1 MKKQICRRYVDVQ
14 QGSGQEKRKRGLHI
28 RLAVFGA
35 LAVLLL
41 LTAVFSGQL
50 TPYDPY
56 IQDLNAVKLPP
67 SAGHL
72 LGTDRFGRDMLSRVI
87 AGIRVSIF
95 TTLLLVGISAAFG
108 TAVGVLCGWHTG
120 AFDAICMRISDMFL
134 AFPKMVLA
142 LAVAGMMGGGLQNAV
157 IALSVVSWPKYARL
171 ARSQTLVI
179 REELWM
185 DAARL
190 SGSSDAKLLCAHVL
204 PNIMGTI
211 LTTAMADIGT
221 MMMELAALGFLG
233 LGVKAP
239 AAEWGSMMSDAR
251 GLMAGAPWTIYAPGG
266 AIFVTVMIFNLLG
279 DAVRDYMDPGYRR
292 GAGQAGA
299 P

>member
-1 MKKQICRRYVDVQ
+1 MKRWE
-14 QGSGQEKRKRGLHI
+14 SLNI
-28 RLAVFGA
+28 RLAIFGGLA
-35 LAVLLL
+35 LFLLVI
-41 LTAVFSGQL
+41 AVFSEQL

-56 IQDLNAVKLPP
+56 VQDLSAVKLPP
-67 SAGHL
+67 STQHL

-87 AGIRVSIF
+87 AGSRVSIF
-95 TTLLLVGISAAFG
+95 ATLLLVTVACAFG

-120 AFDAICMRISDMFL
+120 AIDAICMRISDMFL

-142 LAVAGMMGGGLQNAV
+142 LAVAGTLGGGLHNAV
-157 IALSVVSWPKYARL
+157 IALAAVSWPKYARL

-179 REELWM
+179 RETVWM

-190 SGSSDAKLLCAHVL
+190 SGSSSAKLLCLHVI
-204 PNIMGTI
+204 PNIMAAI
-211 LTTAMADIGT
+211 LATSMADIGT
-221 MMMELAALGFLG
+221 MMMELAALGYLG

-251 GLMAGAPWTIYAPGG
+251 GLITSAPWTIYAPGA

-279 DAVRDYMDPGYRR
+279 DAIRDRMDPGYRTS
-292 GAGQAGA
+292 AGKSAYGEKT
-299 P
+299 

>member
-1 MKKQICRRYVDVQ
+1 MKRC
-14 QGSGQEKRKRGLHI
+14 GSLNI
-28 RLAVFGA
+28 RLVIFGGLA
-35 LAVLLL
+35 LALLVI
-41 LTAVFSGQL
+41 AVFSEQL

-56 IQDLNAVKLPP
+56 MQDLSAVKLPP
-67 SAGHL
+67 SAQHL

-87 AGIRVSIF
+87 AGSRASIF
-95 TTLLLVGISAAFG
+95 ATLLLVSVACGLG

-120 AFDAICMRISDMFL
+120 AVDAVCMRISDMFL

-142 LAVAGMMGGGLQNAV
+142 LAVAGTLGGGLHNAV
-157 IALSVVSWPKYARL
+157 IALAAVSWPKYARL

-179 REELWM
+179 RETVWM

-190 SGSSDAKLLCAHVL
+190 SGSSNAKLLCLHVI
-204 PNIMGTI
+204 PNIMAAI
-211 LTTAMADIGT
+211 LATAMADIGT
-221 MMMELAALGFLG
+221 MMMELAALGYLG

-251 GLMAGAPWTIYAPGG
+251 GLITSAPWTIYVPGA

-279 DAVRDYMDPGYRR
+279 DAIRDCMDPGYRTS
-292 GAGQAGA
+292 AGGRRI
-299 P
+299 

>member
-1 MKKQICRRYVDVQ
+1 MKRWE
-14 QGSGQEKRKRGLHI
+14 SLNI
-28 RLAVFGA
+28 RLAIFGGLA
-35 LAVLLL
+35 LFLLVI
-41 LTAVFSGQL
+41 AVFSEQL

-56 IQDLNAVKLPP
+56 MQDLSAVKLPP
-67 SAGHL
+67 STQHL

-87 AGIRVSIF
+87 AGSRVSIF
-95 TTLLLVGISAAFG
+95 ATLLLVIVACAFG

-120 AFDAICMRISDMFL
+120 AIDAICMRISDMFL

-142 LAVAGMMGGGLQNAV
+142 LAVAGTLGGGLHNAV
-157 IALSVVSWPKYARL
+157 IALAAVSWPKYARL

-179 REELWM
+179 RETVWM

-190 SGSSDAKLLCAHVL
+190 SGSSSAKLLCLHVI
-204 PNIMGTI
+204 PNIMAAI
-211 LTTAMADIGT
+211 LATAMADIGT
-221 MMMELAALGFLG
+221 MMMELAALGYLG

-251 GLMAGAPWTIYAPGG
+251 GLITSAPWTIYAPGA

-279 DAVRDYMDPGYRR
+279 DAIRDRMDPGYRTS
-292 GAGQAGA
+292 AGKSAYGEKT
-299 P
+299 

>member
-1 MKKQICRRYVDVQ
+1 MKRWE
-14 QGSGQEKRKRGLHI
+14 SLNI
-28 RLAVFGA
+28 RLAIFGGLA
-35 LAVLLL
+35 LFLLVI
-41 LTAVFSGQL
+41 AIFSEQL

-56 IQDLNAVKLPP
+56 VQDLSAVKLPP
-67 SAGHL
+67 STQHL

-87 AGIRVSIF
+87 AGSRVSIF
-95 TTLLLVGISAAFG
+95 ATLLLVTVACAFG

-120 AFDAICMRISDMFL
+120 AIDAICMRISDMFL

-142 LAVAGMMGGGLQNAV
+142 LAVAGTLGGGLHNAV
-157 IALSVVSWPKYARL
+157 IALAAVSWPKYARL

-179 REELWM
+179 RETVWM

-190 SGSSDAKLLCAHVL
+190 SGSSSAKLLCLHVI
-204 PNIMGTI
+204 PNIMAAI
-211 LTTAMADIGT
+211 LATAMADIGT
-221 MMMELAALGFLG
+221 MMMELAALGYLG

-251 GLMAGAPWTIYAPGG
+251 GLITSAPWTIYAPGA

-279 DAVRDYMDPGYRR
+279 DAIRDRMDPGYRTS
-292 GAGQAGA
+292 AGKSAYGEKT
-299 P
+299 

>member
-1 MKKQICRRYVDVQ
+1 MKRWE
-14 QGSGQEKRKRGLHI
+14 SLNI
-28 RLAVFGA
+28 RLAIFGGLA
-35 LAVLLL
+35 LFLLVI
-41 LTAVFSGQL
+41 AIFSEQL

-56 IQDLNAVKLPP
+56 VQDLSAVKLPP
-67 SAGHL
+67 STQHL

-87 AGIRVSIF
+87 AGSRVSIF
-95 TTLLLVGISAAFG
+95 ATLLLVIVACAFG

-120 AFDAICMRISDMFL
+120 AVDAICMRISDMFL

-142 LAVAGMMGGGLQNAV
+142 LAVAGTLGGGLHNAV
-157 IALSVVSWPKYARL
+157 IALAAVSWPKYARL

-179 REELWM
+179 RETVWM

-190 SGSSDAKLLCAHVL
+190 SGSSSAKLLCLHVI
-204 PNIMGTI
+204 PNIMAAI
-211 LTTAMADIGT
+211 LATAMADIGT
-221 MMMELAALGFLG
+221 MMMELAALGYLG

-251 GLMAGAPWTIYAPGG
+251 GLITSAPWTIYAPGA

-279 DAVRDYMDPGYRR
+279 DAIRDRMDPGYRTS
-292 GAGQAGA
+292 AGKSAYGEKT
-299 P
+299 

>member
-1 MKKQICRRYVDVQ
+1 MKRW
-14 QGSGQEKRKRGLHI
+14 ENLHI
-28 RLAVFGA
+28 RLVIFGGLA
-35 LAVLLL
+35 LALLVI
-41 LTAVFSGQL
+41 AIFSEQL

-56 IQDLNAVKLPP
+56 VQDLSAVKLPP
-67 SAGHL
+67 SAQHL

-87 AGIRVSIF
+87 VGSRVSIF
-95 TTLLLVGISAAFG
+95 ATLLLVTVACVFG

-120 AFDAICMRISDMFL
+120 AIDAICMRISDMFL

-142 LAVAGMMGGGLQNAV
+142 LAVAGTLGGGLHNAV
-157 IALSVVSWPKYARL
+157 IALAAVSWPKYARL

-179 REELWM
+179 RETVWM

-190 SGSSDAKLLCAHVL
+190 SGSSSAKLLCLHVI
-204 PNIMGTI
+204 PNIMAAI
-211 LTTAMADIGT
+211 LATAMADIGT
-221 MMMELAALGFLG
+221 MMMELAALGYLG

-251 GLMAGAPWTIYAPGG
+251 GLIASAPWTIYAPGA

-279 DAVRDYMDPGYRR
+279 DVIRDRMDPGYRG
-292 GAGQAGA
+292 GARKSVCSERT
-299 P
+299 